1 MMYIK
6 DIIRKKRQKQ
16 ELNDEEI
23 NFFVQSLFKEEI
35 SEAQASAI
43 MTLMFQCGLSEKETI
58 DLAESM
64 SETGDEMEFYRI
76 SNKFTDIHPLG
87 GISDK
92 MIIMI
97 MIILNAMEIPAGKVI
112 GRELGVI
119 DRLESVSGFKIDK
132 DIEQFKEKISN
143 GKIGILKGS
152 RNIAPVENRM
162 YRMRNEIA
170 CDGNLPLIISS
181 IMSQKYAL
189 GFFNIFFEITYGNNA
204 FVKNFEDAKNM
215 ANYLVRIGKKSRRNI
230 GCAVTK
236 LNQPTGRC
244 FGNLIEMHEIY
255 ELFNEKMEEDV
266 EEELVKYISK
276 ILEISGY
283 SGDTNKNRKA
293 ILEIISSGK
302 AVDSF
307 KKMIY
312 DYGGD
317 FNLVREEVKTKY
329 IVPVI
334 ANESGYVE
342 EIDINMLRGIA
353 QYLNAIRISELDSF
367 DIGAGIKINKKV
379 GEYLKS
385 GEICAYV
392 YTNNDIKISNAVSKT
407 VEIFKLSEK
416 KIKKK
421 SKVEYII

>member
-112 GRELGVI
+112 GRELGLT
-119 DRLESVSGFKIDK
+119 DRLESVSGFKSDK
-132 DIEQFKEKISN
+132 NIEQFKEKISN

-334 ANESGYVE
+334 ANESGYIE

-407 VEIFKLSEK
+407 AEIFKLSEK
-416 KIKKK
+416 KIKQK

>member
-97 MIILNAMEIPAGKVI
+97 MIILNAMEIPAGKII

-132 DIEQFKEKISN
+132 DIEQFKEKLSN

-255 ELFNEKMEEDV
+255 ELFNEKMEGDV

-416 KIKKK
+416 KIKQK

>member
-58 DLAESM
+58 DLAKSM

-112 GRELGVI
+112 GRELGLT

-143 GKIGILKGS
+143 GKIGVLKGS

-416 KIKKK
+416 KIKQK

>member
-76 SNKFTDIHPLG
+76 SNKYTDIHPLG

-112 GRELGVI
+112 GRELGLT

-152 RNIAPVENRM
+152 RNIAPVEKRM

-255 ELFNEKMEEDV
+255 ELFNEKMEEDI

-416 KIKKK
+416 KIKQK

>member
-112 GRELGVI
+112 GRELGLT

-152 RNIAPVENRM
+152 RNIAPVEKRM

-407 VEIFKLSEK
+407 GEIFKLSEK
-416 KIKKK
+416 KIKQK

>member
-132 DIEQFKEKISN
+132 DIEQFKEKLSN

-255 ELFNEKMEEDV
+255 ELFNEKMEGDV

-416 KIKKK
+416 KIKQK

>member
-6 DIIRKKRQKQ
+6 DIIRKKRQKK
-16 ELNDEEI
+16 ELNNEEI
-23 NFFVQSLFKEEI
+23 EFFVQSFFKEEI
-35 SEAQASAI
+35 SEAQASAL
-43 MTLMFQCGLSEKETI
+43 MTLMFQCGLSERETI

-64 SETGDEMEFYRI
+64 AETGDELEFYRI

-92 MIIMI
+92 IIIMI
-97 MIILNAMEIPAGKVI
+97 MVILNAMEIPTGKVI
-112 GRELGVI
+112 GRELGLT
-119 DRLESVSGFKIDK
+119 DRLISVSGVQIDTDK
-132 DIEQFKEKISN
+132 EQFKEKIAN

-189 GFFNIFFEITYGNNA
+189 GFWNIFFEITYGDNA
-204 FVKNFEDAKNM
+204 FVKSFEDAKNM
-215 ANYLVRIGKKSRRNI
+215 ANYLVKLGKKSRRNI

-244 FGNLIEMHEIY
+244 FGNLIELHEIY
-255 ELFNEKMEEDV
+255 EMFTEKMEEDV
-266 EEELVKYISK
+266 EEEIVKYVSK
-276 ILEISGY
+276 IMEISGY
-283 SGDTNKNRKA
+283 SGDINKNKRL
-293 ILEIISSGK
+293 ILDVINSKK

-312 DYGGD
+312 DYGGEFKD
-317 FNLVREEVKTKY
+317 IENDVKTKY
-329 IVPVI
+329 IIPVI
-334 ANESGYVE
+334 AKDSGYIE
-342 EIDINMLRGIA
+342 EIDVNLLRGIA
-353 QYLNAIRISELDSF
+353 QNLNAIRISELDSF

-379 GEYLKS
+379 GEYLRA

-392 YTNNDIKISNAVSKT
+392 YTNNEIKISNAVSKT
-407 VEIFKLSEK
+407 AEIFKLSEN

-421 SKVEYII
+421 AKVEYII

>member
-1 MMYIK
+1 
-6 DIIRKKRQKQ
+6 
-16 ELNDEEI
+16 
-23 NFFVQSLFKEEI
+23 
-35 SEAQASAI
+35 
-43 MTLMFQCGLSEKETI
+43 
-58 DLAESM
+58 M

>member
-58 DLAESM
+58 DLAKSM

-112 GRELGVI
+112 GRELGLT

-143 GKIGILKGS
+143 GKIGVLKGS

-317 FNLVREEVKTKY
+317 FNSVREEVKTKY

-342 EIDINMLRGIA
+342 EIDINLLRGIA
-353 QYLNAIRISELDSF
+353 QDLNAIRISELDSF

-416 KIKKK
+416 KIKQK

>member
-132 DIEQFKEKISN
+132 DIEQFKEKLSN

-416 KIKKK
+416 KIKQK